1 MSDYI
6 GKVIYAFL
14 HYREYKSRCETI
26 ERFEGE
32 IDSALVSVLA
42 GCKGGIDYSKERV
55 QTSECY
61 DSTSSPVLKATYDNW
76 DEYLKKYKVVE
87 LVDLAY
93 DGLNPIEQLIM
104 EKKYM
109 TGYKLK
115 DSMVYTDPEFKLGR
129 TNYYKYKAS
138 ALETAAEIMGYT
150 K

>member
-26 ERFEGE
+26 EMLQGV

-42 GCKGGIDYSKERV
+42 NCKGGKDYSKDRV
-55 QTSECY
+55 QTSEFY
-61 DSTSSPVLKATYDNW
+61 DSTSSPVLKATFDNW
-76 DEYLKKYKVVE
+76 DEYVKKYKVVE

-93 DGLNPIEQLIM
+93 GGLNPIEQLIM

-115 DSMVYTDPEFKLGR
+115 DYMVYTCL
-129 TNYYKYKAS
+129 
-138 ALETAAEIMGYT
+138 LYT
-150 K
+150 SPSPRDRS